1 MGRDINKPTSKCM
14 TGTRRQR
21 RLQERKRAEMLE
33 MLLERGQPGR
43 LSAKGA
49 ESRRKQ
55 GRESCVIEGRGF
67 QAERGRG
74 EKIGKLSS

>member
-1 MGRDINKPTSKCM
+1 MHDRNKKTEKAA
-14 TGTRRQR
+14 G
-21 RLQERKRAEMLE
+21 EEKRAEMLE
-33 MLLERGQPGR
+33 MLLERGQLGR

>member
-1 MGRDINKPTSKCM
+1 MHDRNKKTEKAA
-14 TGTRRQR
+14 G
-21 RLQERKRAEMLE
+21 EEKRAEMLE
-33 MLLERGQPGR
+33 MPLERGQPGR

>member
-1 MGRDINKPTSKCM
+1 MHDRNKKTEKAA
-14 TGTRRQR
+14 G
-21 RLQERKRAEMLE
+21 EEKRAEMLE